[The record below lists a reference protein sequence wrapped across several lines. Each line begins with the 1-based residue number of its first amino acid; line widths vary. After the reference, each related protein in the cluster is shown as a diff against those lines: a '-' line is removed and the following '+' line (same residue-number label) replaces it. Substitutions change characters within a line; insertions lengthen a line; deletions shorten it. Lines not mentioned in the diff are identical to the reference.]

1 MEKRFVIQRDEYE
14 IPCRLEVPE
23 FGEVNR
29 LIISVHGFCGS
40 KDEAIQTS
48 LGEEMALFSYATM
61 RFDFPAHGE
70 NPMTDRE
77 LTLENCTR
85 TLLAVA
91 EWTQAEYPDVQ
102 KCMFATGFGAFVTVV
117 ALEDLTEILGSVRLV
132 LQTPSFRMAETL
144 LSMKNITE
152 ETLRKQ
158 GRVTVGRVADR
169 KIEVPYSFYE
179 ELRGTM
185 VYTDYEMPMLLIVGE
200 CDEVLNVE
208 DVEHF
213 RRINEQT
220 KLVSIP
226 GADHQFRTEGA
237 WDMVV
242 DLTRDWFECE
252 QVLLCDYE

>member
-1 MEKRFVIQRDEYE
+1 MEKRFVIQREQYE
-14 IPCRLEVPE
+14 IPCRLELPE
-23 FGEVNR
+23 YGTVNR

-40 KDEAIQTS
+40 KDEMIQS
-48 LGEEMALFSYATM
+48 FLGEEMALFGYATV

-77 LTLENCTR
+77 LTLGNCTQ

-91 EWTQAEYPDVQ
+91 EWARQEYPEIP
-102 KCMFATGFGAFVTVV
+102 KCMFATGFGAFVTVQ

-132 LQTPSFRMAETL
+132 LQTPDFRMADTL
-144 LSMKNITE
+144 LSMKNITQ

-158 GRVTVGRVADR
+158 GRVTIGRVTDR

-185 VYTDYEMPMLLIVGE
+185 VYMDYEMPILLIVGE

-208 DVEHF
+208 DVAHF
-213 RRINEQT
+213 RRINEQS
-220 KLVSIP
+220 KLVEIP

-242 DLTRDWFECE
+242 DLTRDWFEWE
-252 QVLLCDYE
+252 QVLLCDYQ

>member
-1 MEKRFVIQRDEYE
+1 MEKRFVIRRAQYE

-23 FGEVNR
+23 FGEVSR
-29 LIISVHGFCGS
+29 LVISVHGFCGS
-40 KDEAIQTS
+40 KEDGVQTS
-48 LGEEMALFSYATM
+48 LGEEMALFGYATL

-77 LTLENCTR
+77 LTLENCTN

-91 EWTQAEYPDVQ
+91 DWAREEYPDVP
-102 KCMFATGFGAFVTVV
+102 KCMFATGFGAFVTAQ
-117 ALEDLTEILGSVRLV
+117 ALEELTAVLGSVRLV
-132 LQTPSFRMAETL
+132 LQTPSFRMANAL
-144 LSMKNITE
+144 LNMKNISE

-158 GRVTVGRVADR
+158 GRVTVGRVTDR

-185 VYTDYEMPMLLIVGE
+185 VYMDYEMPMLLIVGE

-208 DVEHF
+208 DVAHF
-213 RRINEQT
+213 RRINEES

-242 DLTRDWFECE
+242 DLTRDWFEYE